1 MGNEGQYPP
10 LPQQGSAPE
19 HQQQSYYGWQYDE
32 PDQLDLPAPVPPPTP
47 AAPPQPLLPGPGMA
61 PAPSTPAQSQF
72 RPLRTYGLPSGPLP
86 VPPTQPPTY
95 GLPSGPLPAP
105 PGSLAQPQQ
114 QVPGLPSGPLPVP
127 PAYGLPSGP
136 LSVPPAQPPTY
147 GLSSGPLPVPPA
159 QLQMP
164 QQYQEPLLDMGSSLG
179 YGQGMEYQYFNAPQP
194 SQPLPV
200 LRQTRLQ
207 QLRSERM
214 RRQQGGQRDQTNT
227 MQGGQSAKPAS
238 LFAQLFSAPA
248 TPSPP
253 AAPVPPVSQSLW
265 GAQPPELPPL
275 MSRSIEDMP
284 TTPIAPRGPSGRLSL
299 PSKRL
304 PAIAPGTNGAATS
317 MPGQRQDTGKIQKAT
332 MARATMILTGS
343 FVVGRILGLLR
354 TSLFAYIFG
363 TSLTSDAYLQA
374 FLIPDLI
381 FNVVAGGALSSAFIP
396 VFSQYMTGE
405 NDPKTAWRVA
415 SSALNL
421 ALAIMCLLALLAILL
436 APWVV
441 PLYNPG
447 VSASEM
453 SLIVSLTRIMLLQ
466 SIIMGG
472 GVIINSVLYARQ
484 NFLLPAIGTVMY
496 NVGLIVGLLPGF
508 VLTFFG
514 RTDAFLSFSVYAA
527 TAGVILGAIFQVG
540 VQIPG
545 VILEKMR
552 YTPAFDWRHPGVIQ
566 IGRQMLPRVLNAAML
581 YFSTFVDR
589 GLILLLVVGA
599 LADQQ
604 QGLITQY
611 YQAFQMV
618 LLPLGIFGMAIS
630 TAAFPTMVENV
641 TLGRLDRVRAI
652 IEDTLRS
659 ILFMSIPS
667 SIGLIVLGLPII
679 QVLLEH
685 GAFGLDSATA
695 TSVPLAFFA
704 LGLAGLACVEI
715 LTRSFYAFR
724 DSKTPVIVSVA
735 QFVLKILLSLI
746 LLQVVRALQW
756 GLSWGLGALA
766 FSTSVAVLLEAA
778 VLLYL
783 LQKKIGMLGLRK
795 LADFAGRVL
804 LASLAMGLALLALRF
819 LLDAVLLTTAAQSL
833 GVLGTILAILKLAFE
848 LVIGMLVYIW
858 ATRQFGIEDF
868 WKQGPVRRVLQRFKL
883 SWI

>member
-1 MGNEGQYPP
+1 
-10 LPQQGSAPE
+10 
-19 HQQQSYYGWQYDE
+19 
-32 PDQLDLPAPVPPPTP
+32 VP
-47 AAPPQPLLPGPGMA
+47 
-61 PAPSTPAQSQF
+61 PAQSPTYS
-72 RPLRTYGLPSGPLP
+72 PLSGSLP
-86 VPPTQPPTY
+86 VPPVSQSGMQPPFS
-95 GLPSGPLPAP
+95 GLL
-105 PGSLAQPQQ
+105 
-114 QVPGLPSGPLPVP
+114 
-127 PAYGLPSGP
+127 
-136 LSVPPAQPPTY
+136 
-147 GLSSGPLPVPPA
+147 SGPLPVPPA
-159 QLQMP
+159 QSQVP
-164 QQYQEPLLDMGSSLG
+164 QQYREPLLDMGSSLG

-194 SQPLPV
+194 SQPMPV

-207 QLRSERM
+207 QLRAERM

-248 TPSPP
+248 TPPPP

-265 GAQPPELPPL
+265 GAQPPEPPPL

-304 PAIAPGTNGAATS
+304 PAIAPSTNGTATS
-317 MPGQRQDTGKIQKAT
+317 MPGQRQDTGKIQKAA

-343 FVVGRILGLLR
+343 FVVGRVLGLLR

-405 NDPKTAWRVA
+405 NDPRTAWRVA

-436 APWVV
+436 APWLV

-447 VSASEM
+447 VPASEM
-453 SLIVSLTRIMLLQ
+453 GLIVSLTRIMLLQ
-466 SIIMGG
+466 SVIMGG

-484 NFLLPAIGTVMY
+484 NFFLPAIGTVMY

-527 TAGVILGAIFQVG
+527 TVGVILGAIFQVG

-611 YQAFQMV
+611 YQAFQLV

-667 SIGLIVLGLPII
+667 SVGLIVLGLPII

-715 LTRSFYAFR
+715 LTRSFYALR

-833 GVLGTILAILKLAFE
+833 GVLGTILAIVKLAFE

-883 SWI
+883 SWV